1 MRDSSISLAARAVWV
16 IIDGIS
22 EDYKPTLSQWLQMS
36 GVTRNTWR
44 RCVRELAAH
53 GWLTYD
59 TEGNRTV
66 YRTTT
71 KGVQA
76 KKPPLAEHV
85 VSDEEKP
92 VVPDPRARLRN
103 DVTSDMMVEIGCRSV
118 GISADEYRRL
128 AQEIFNDWA
137 FQDLDPREWTKSHF
151 LGVLRIKV
159 KEKNRK
165 NGQQKQPTTG
175 PDKARADERRR
186 GVDHAA
192 APAESYTGGK
202 F

>member
-1 MRDSSISLAARAVWV
+1 MRDSSISLAARAVWA

-44 RCVRELAAH
+44 RCVRELAAA
-53 GWLTYD
+53 GWLTYG
-59 TEGNRTV
+59 TEGNRTA

-71 KGVQA
+71 KGVQSR
-76 KKPPLAEHV
+76 KPPLAEHV

-92 VVPDPRARLRN
+92 VAPDQRARLRN

-118 GISADEYRRL
+118 GISADEYRML
-128 AQEIFNDWA
+128 ADEIFSDWT

-159 KEKNRK
+159 KETKRNN
-165 NGQQKQPTTG
+165 NGQQKQQTG
-175 PDKARADERRR
+175 PDKTRADERRR